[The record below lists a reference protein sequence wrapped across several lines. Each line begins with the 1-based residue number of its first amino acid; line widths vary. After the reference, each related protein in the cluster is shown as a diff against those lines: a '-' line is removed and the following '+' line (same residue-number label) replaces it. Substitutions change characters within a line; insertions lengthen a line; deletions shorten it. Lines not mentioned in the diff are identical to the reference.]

1 MRSETHN
8 ELPSMDGS
16 TTSKQKMIELDNGWN
31 QMNSKVI
38 KNQSE
43 IQPSLTLC
51 HKLYCESETGEKR
64 LMFATDAGNKQKSGS
79 CPTYWCVK

>member
-1 MRSETHN
+1 
-8 ELPSMDGS
+8 
-16 TTSKQKMIELDNGWN
+16 
-31 QMNSKVI
+31 MNSKVI

-64 LMFATDAGNKQKSGS
+64 LMFAADAGNKQKNGS
-79 CPTYWCVK
+79 CPTYWCVKQPAYILRCEFQPTFHVSVTYS